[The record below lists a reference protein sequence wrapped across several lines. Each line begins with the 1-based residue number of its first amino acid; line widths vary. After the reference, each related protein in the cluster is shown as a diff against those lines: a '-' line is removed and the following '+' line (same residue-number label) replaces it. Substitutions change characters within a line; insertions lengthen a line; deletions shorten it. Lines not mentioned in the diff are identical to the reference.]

1 MVISGKNTCFY
12 DFTVKNGES
21 LIFLG
26 FCLHA
31 HNAFYIKSRVW
42 LQTKIWQFFF
52 DLEIFLPNSWVF
64 IPDKVPPKLYLRDL
78 NFLPNF
84 DKDLFVELRHKAYN
98 FWGKFLLLN
107 FANKSLP
114 KFQKKF
120 TDKVLLKNY
129 TPYLSISFQIL
140 VKIYL

>member
-1 MVISGKNTCFY
+1 MFLRLHSKKWRITYISRFLPTCTQCFLHKISCLTANKNMTIF
-12 DFTVKNGES
+12 FWSGNFLAE
-21 LIFLG
+21 FLG
-26 FCLHA
+26 F
-31 HNAFYIKSRVW
+31 YSR
-42 LQTKIWQFFF
+42 QS
-52 DLEIFLPNSWVF
+52 P
-64 IPDKVPPKLYLRDL
+64 PPKKKKLYPRDL
-78 NFLPNF
+78 NFFPNF

-120 TDKVLLKNY
+120 TDKVLFKNY
-129 TPYLSISFQIL
+129 TPYISISFQIL